1 MYDEDLGPEPWRYRA
16 KCKGI
21 DTDIFYPPRD
31 KDKYK
36 EIADKAKAICYGRDG
51 LPECP
56 VRKQCVLYAESMD
69 DTHGVWGGMSHRE
82 RNALKR
88 KAHKAGLTF
97 EEWINTRVS

>member
-1 MYDEDLGPEPWRYRA
+1 LYDEDLGPEPWRYRA

-51 LPECP
+51 FPECP
-56 VRKQCVLYAESMD
+56 VRKECILYAEAMD

-88 KAHKAGLTF
+88 KANKEGISF
-97 EEWINTRVS
+97 EDWINTRLV